1 VGLGRREII
10 RIAES
15 VGERSGW
22 DFARVRSDRDPTPW
36 NYNDVAGR
44 YVPRQ
49 SHVLDIGTGG
59 GEILLG
65 MAAHFRSG
73 IGIDLDPEMIEQAN
87 RNLHEGRAPYVRFM
101 IMDAHD
107 LQFADAT
114 FDAVLNRHCN
124 VDVMETARVLRSGGV
139 FVTQQV
145 GQNNSLNILHAFGWT
160 PASFGRAW
168 WQPVS
173 ELGCRFCELGFHIEV
188 QAEYDVPYWFRDLP
202 SLVFW
207 LKSVPL
213 PEVFDPEKHWRGVKA
228 IVEKN
233 STSRGIRTNE
243 HRELLVVRK
252 PV

>member
-1 VGLGRREII
+1 MDLGRTEIM

-22 DFARVRSDRDPTPW
+22 DFARVRWDRDPTPW
-36 NYNDVAGR
+36 QYDDVVRR
-44 YVPRQ
+44 YLPRE

-59 GEILLG
+59 GEVFLG
-65 MAAHFRSG
+65 MAADFGSG
-73 IGIDLDPEMIEQAN
+73 IGIDLDPEMIQVADSNRHEQSI
-87 RNLHEGRAPYVRFM
+87 RHVRFA
-101 IMDAHD
+101 IMDARE
-107 LQFADAT
+107 LQFPDEA
-114 FDAVLNRHCN
+114 FDVVLNRQCS
-124 VDVMETARVLRSGGV
+124 VDVMETARVLRSRGV

-145 GQNNSLNILHAFGWT
+145 GQSNSLNILHAFGWT
-160 PASFGRAW
+160 PASFGEEW

-173 ELGCRFCELGFHIEV
+173 ELASCFRELGFHIEV

-207 LKSVPL
+207 LKAVPL
-213 PEVFDPEKHWRGVKA
+213 PEPFDPEKHWRAVKA

-233 STSRGIRTNE
+233 STARGIRTNE

-252 PV
+252 L